1 MIYSE
6 ICSVQ
11 NYKVNLWL
19 VRYIPN
25 CVSRK
30 ISRMKGERQNES
42 KTWAKR
48 EWPPRSVCK
57 EQRKRGWKEGRSW
70 ERFVHD
76 YNIILADDRC
86 PFNNAFLFY
95 ENAISLQQNSL
106 HNWFSFKSLWDGHNC
121 NYHTACLKTSLLS
134 HLPCLN
140 KVDWLIDWLI
150 DSQPVRV
157 FAGIRHWLG

>member
-1 MIYSE
+1 MYRVKYRE
-6 ICSVQ
+6 WRE
-11 NYKVNLWL
+11 KD
-19 VRYIPN
+19 
-25 CVSRK
+25 
-30 ISRMKGERQNES
+30 
-42 KTWAKR
+42 KTKAKR

-95 ENAISLQQNSL
+95 ENAISLQQNSS
-106 HNWFSFKSLWDGHNC
+106 HDWFSFKSLWDGHNC

-150 DSQPVRV
+150 DVQRVGGGGWVFGCHQPINFFWV
-157 FAGIRHWLG
+157 FS